1 MKIIEGMKT
10 KIIVAALLLIFQG
23 ANISPIYG
31 QNNNWTLQKCI
42 DYALQKNIQVQ
53 KTLLTTES
61 NKVNFDAIKASRFPV
76 VDASASQNLGWAERQ
91 SLSGNYNLTSS
102 NNTNYSVGSSVTLY
116 AGLKLKQSVKQS
128 DLNYKAGQF
137 DAETMKESI
146 SLNIMDAFLQILYAE
161 EQVKNTQNQIDL
173 TGKQLTLASERLN
186 LGVIAKSDYLL
197 VKSQLAT
204 EKQTL
209 ANAQGLLSTDRV
221 TLMQLMDI
229 PITNDFAIEHPDLT
243 NLINK
248 YRNTLPDSV
257 YQIALAIKPQIKS
270 AELNAESAAL
280 SVDIAKADFKPR
292 LGLSAGL
299 STDYLS
305 ALNNSAYS
313 FQLTHNISP
322 SIGLTL
328 SVPIY
333 HNLQL
338 KSKVD
343 LAKINTQ
350 NAKLDEQNTRNLLRK
365 SIETACTNV
374 ITAQNEYDASK
385 EQYLSAQESYS
396 VAAEKYTQE
405 ILNSVDFMVQ
415 KTNFTNAE
423 SSFLQSKY
431 NLIFSYKT
439 LDFYLGIPFNF

>member
-1 MKIIEGMKT
+1 MKI
-10 KIIVAALLLIFQG
+10 KILVAALLLIIQG
-23 ANISPIYG
+23 LNISPIFG

-61 NKVNFDAIKASRFPV
+61 NKVNFDALKASRFPI
-76 VDASASQNLGWAERQ
+76 VDASSSQNLGWVENQ
-91 SLSGNYNLTSS
+91 TLSGNYNFTNSGNS
-102 NNTNYSVGSSVTLY
+102 NYGVNSSVTLY
-116 AGLKLKQSVKQS
+116 AGLKLRQSVKQS

-161 EQVKNTQNQIDL
+161 EQVKNTQDQIDL
-173 TGKQLTLASERLN
+173 TNKQLNLASERLN
-186 LGVIAKSDYLL
+186 LGVIANSDYLL

-209 ANAQGLLSTDRV
+209 ATSQGLLSTDRV
-221 TLMQLMDI
+221 TLMQLMDL
-229 PITNDFAIEHPDLT
+229 PITNDFTIEHPDLT

-248 YRNTLPDSV
+248 YKNTMPDSV

-270 AELNAESAAL
+270 AALNSESAAL
-280 SVDIAKADFKPR
+280 NVDIAKADFLPKV
-292 LGLSAGL
+292 GLSAGL
-299 STDYLS
+299 NSDYLS
-305 ALNNSAYS
+305 TWKGSDYS
-313 FQLTHNISP
+313 FQLSHNISP
-322 SIGLTL
+322 TIGLTL

-333 HNLQL
+333 HNIQL

-343 LAKINTQ
+343 LAKINTL
-350 NAKLDEQNTRNLLRK
+350 NAKLDEQNTKNLLRK
-365 SIETACTNV
+365 SIETACTDV

-396 VAAEKYTQE
+396 VASEKYTQE
-405 ILNSVDFMVQ
+405 ILNSVDFLVQ
-415 KTNFTNAE
+415 KTNFNNAE
-423 SSFLQSKY
+423 SSFLQAKY
-431 NLIFSYKT
+431 NLIFSYNT
-439 LDFYLGIPFNF
+439 LNFYLGVPFNF